1 MNAIAIEPVPLID
14 VVVESAAWER
24 APGAEA
30 AVRRALS
37 EAAIAIGANFKDR
50 VLAVL
55 LTDDAAMRR
64 LNAQWRNIDKPT
76 NVLSFPPAAS
86 AGRAGAVKSLGDIAI
101 AFQTAA
107 REAHEEGKP
116 LADHLAH
123 LAVHGFLH
131 LLGYDHDSDTAA
143 EQMEQLERVILA
155 RLGVPDPYL
164 THEALVREPL
174 PHDIRG

>member
-1 MNAIAIEPVPLID
+1 MNAVAIEPVPLID
-14 VVVESAAWER
+14 VVVESAAWDK

-55 LTDDAAMRR
+55 LTDDTAMRR
-64 LNAQWRNIDKPT
+64 LNAQYRHIDKPT

-86 AGRAGAVKSLGDIAI
+86 AGRGGAVKSLGDIAI
-101 AFQTAA
+101 AYQTAA

-116 LADHLAH
+116 FADHLAH

-143 EQMEQLERVILA
+143 GEMEQLERVILA
-155 RLGVPDPYL
+155 RLGV
-164 THEALVREPL
+164 
-174 PHDIRG
+174 